1 MREQL
6 GVENSRHR
14 GFRVDEGG
22 GGGGGALALRT
33 LPGLRV
39 DAVKPRTSS
48 LFSSSLL

>member
-1 MREQL
+1 MREQV

-14 GFRVDEGG
+14 GFRVDEG